1 MSFKNLACVILLL
14 PNASYV
20 MAGSQ
25 LQLSSDV
32 MVDQKMKNIVVQT
45 SYFKNKIDN
54 TKFIRISNHTRSF
67 PLILSLPEIK
77 YSVIIKNGHSTLLSE
92 DDGMIWVEPGSNVIL
107 KIKEAEKLYDFIPIV
122 YITGKKKPNVLT
134 VLPGKA
140 ISAAKE
146 TKLIEYKVSPNQ
158 KRMSHDD
165 KVVKLSGFGNINKL
179 KKGFYEVQVDKFTSV
194 SFDKEALII
203 TRNNMLAGSQYYTKN
218 LVAYPH
224 EKIIMNI
231 SGETHV
237 EKQSDVPCNNFTN
250 SCQHPPGWHKTLPAI
265 NFSPVKTVE
274 MPGKVTGEYSVR
286 VVNAGIDVYIII
298 DNGYNEFMT
307 VDKLSLYGNRCGYE
321 SQGELLI
328 PPAAVSTYMVPNVA
342 LLGLCYTD
350 DIKLIFIN
358 NTFNGLSKD
367 KKDTTVPIEVMMQFK
382 LTSAKEKEEFNDVIY
397 SSWN

>member
-1 MSFKNLACVILLL
+1 MGVAMSFKNLACVILLL

-54 TKFIRISNHTRSF
+54 TKFIRISNHTISF

-194 SFDKEALII
+194 SFDKEAFII

-237 EKQSDVPCNNFTN
+237 EK
-250 SCQHPPGWHKTLPAI
+250 
-265 NFSPVKTVE
+265 
-274 MPGKVTGEYSVR
+274 
-286 VVNAGIDVYIII
+286 
-298 DNGYNEFMT
+298 
-307 VDKLSLYGNRCGYE
+307 
-321 SQGELLI
+321 
-328 PPAAVSTYMVPNVA
+328 
-342 LLGLCYTD
+342 
-350 DIKLIFIN
+350 
-358 NTFNGLSKD
+358 
-367 KKDTTVPIEVMMQFK
+367 
-382 LTSAKEKEEFNDVIY
+382 
-397 SSWN
+397 

>member
-1 MSFKNLACVILLL
+1 
-14 PNASYV
+14 
-20 MAGSQ
+20 
-25 LQLSSDV
+25 
-32 MVDQKMKNIVVQT
+32 
-45 SYFKNKIDN
+45 
-54 TKFIRISNHTRSF
+54 
-67 PLILSLPEIK
+67 
-77 YSVIIKNGHSTLLSE
+77 
-92 DDGMIWVEPGSNVIL
+92 MIWVEPGSNVIL

-237 EKQSDVPCNNFTN
+237 EK
-250 SCQHPPGWHKTLPAI
+250 
-265 NFSPVKTVE
+265 
-274 MPGKVTGEYSVR
+274 
-286 VVNAGIDVYIII
+286 
-298 DNGYNEFMT
+298 
-307 VDKLSLYGNRCGYE
+307 
-321 SQGELLI
+321 
-328 PPAAVSTYMVPNVA
+328 
-342 LLGLCYTD
+342 
-350 DIKLIFIN
+350 
-358 NTFNGLSKD
+358 
-367 KKDTTVPIEVMMQFK
+367 
-382 LTSAKEKEEFNDVIY
+382 
-397 SSWN
+397 

>member
-140 ISAAKE
+140 ICAAKE
-146 TKLIEYKVSPNQ
+146 TKLIEYKAS
-158 KRMSHDD
+158 
-165 KVVKLSGFGNINKL
+165 
-179 KKGFYEVQVDKFTSV
+179 
-194 SFDKEALII
+194 
-203 TRNNMLAGSQYYTKN
+203 
-218 LVAYPH
+218 
-224 EKIIMNI
+224 
-231 SGETHV
+231 
-237 EKQSDVPCNNFTN
+237 
-250 SCQHPPGWHKTLPAI
+250 
-265 NFSPVKTVE
+265 
-274 MPGKVTGEYSVR
+274 
-286 VVNAGIDVYIII
+286 
-298 DNGYNEFMT
+298 
-307 VDKLSLYGNRCGYE
+307 
-321 SQGELLI
+321 
-328 PPAAVSTYMVPNVA
+328 
-342 LLGLCYTD
+342 
-350 DIKLIFIN
+350 
-358 NTFNGLSKD
+358 
-367 KKDTTVPIEVMMQFK
+367 
-382 LTSAKEKEEFNDVIY
+382 
-397 SSWN
+397 